1 MMKLIKLLFPKVY
14 TTIFN
19 EGYSL
24 GQLHYSQSGPQ
35 DHYQYD
41 EDYEAAQVYEE
52 EYYDMIKH
60 ENQYYQDQ
68 YESHPLDF
76 WNYPEEE

>member
-41 EDYEAAQVYEE
+41 EDDYRHQDPYEGY
-52 EYYDMIKH
+52 
-60 ENQYYQDQ
+60 
-68 YESHPLDF
+68 PLDF
-76 WNYPEEE
+76 WNYPEE